1 MRTIHRLI
9 TILQPMAILRPM
21 AIRQLIPI
29 AALIMITTA
38 SCKKQDDYL
47 DKKYIR
53 GSVVPSSLSDYQGIL
68 DDYTVMNGT
77 NPNLA
82 VAAADNIY
90 IADKSLATL
99 SVTVRNTYIWAA
111 DMFQGAASG
120 EWTNPY
126 AMIEHANIV
135 LDGLAAGA

>member
-53 GSVVPSSLSDYQGIL
+53 GSVVPSSISDFQGIL
-68 DDYTVMNGT
+68 DDYTVMNGP
-77 NPNLA
+77 NPNLTA
-82 VAAADNIY
+82 AAADNIY
-90 IADKSLATL
+90 IPDKNLSTL
-99 SVTVRNTYIWAA
+99 SVTIRNTYIWAS
-111 DMFQGAASG
+111 DIFQGAASSD
-120 EWTNPY
+120 WTN
-126 AMIEHANIV
+126 
-135 LDGLAAGA
+135 